1 MNTPIPL
8 LPEDWL
14 EKQFTFAHP
23 LGAFLAVLERVRGTP
38 ARLEELIGGL
48 PPAILTTRIGDTWS
62 IQEQVGHLSDLEA
75 LHEARLDDYRAGRSV
90 LQAADLTN
98 RRTYER
104 DHNQRT
110 MAGVLAEFRAVR
122 AAFVAQL
129 AVMDA
134 EQVGRTALHPRLN
147 TPMRVLDLAQ
157 FVAEHD
163 DHHLASIRLLA
174 ADLIG
179 RMAGTEA
186 TA

>member
-23 LGAFLAVLERVRGTP
+23 LGTFLAVLERVRGTP

-48 PPAILTTRIGDTWS
+48 PSAILTTRIGDAWS
-62 IQEQVGHLSDLEA
+62 IQEQVGHLSDLEG
-75 LHEARLDDYRAGRSV
+75 LHEGRLDDYRAGLPALR
-90 LQAADLTN
+90 AADLTN

-104 DHNQRT
+104 DHNQRA
-110 MAGVLAEFRAVR
+110 MADVLAEFRAVR
-122 AAFVAQL
+122 GAFVARL
-129 AVMDA
+129 AAMDA
-134 EQVGRTALHPRLN
+134 EQVSRTALHPRLN
-147 TPMRVLDLAQ
+147 MPMRVLDLAQ

-174 ADLIG
+174 TALIG
-179 RMAGTEA
+179 AN
-186 TA
+186 